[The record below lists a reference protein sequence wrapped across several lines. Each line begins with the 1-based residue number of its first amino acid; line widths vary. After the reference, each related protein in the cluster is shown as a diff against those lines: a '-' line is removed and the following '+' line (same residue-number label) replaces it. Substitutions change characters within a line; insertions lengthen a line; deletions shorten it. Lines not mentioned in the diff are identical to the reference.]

1 MISSVARWALLVLL
15 AGAILPASAL
25 AHATIVSTTPADQ
38 QVLRVQPRE
47 VSLKW
52 SEAVDLGE
60 RSIRL
65 LDGSGAEV
73 ATKPAKHGPG
83 GPSTA
88 VLSLPPGL
96 AKGTYVVTWRVVSSD
111 SHPVSGAFSFSI
123 GAPSQVIFDTGGAG
137 SSAAV
142 RTIDAIGRGV
152 AFLGLALALGGAVVV
167 FALWPGGAGDARGRV
182 TLWRRAPVHV
192 SGRQL
197 VFGGVALLLLGSLV
211 VLRMQG
217 PYATGG
223 SVTGVF
229 SSLSF
234 SLGTRFGHAI
244 VVRLVLAMAFAVLL
258 WRGLRVPAAL
268 CGVALIFTWTLV
280 DHSRTGV
287 QTWLGVPVASVH
299 LLAMALWFGGLLVVL
314 AFGAAAPV
322 ARFSR
327 LALLC
332 FGVLAVSGVY
342 LAYRQSGELGALP
355 HTVFGRLLLVKAGIV
370 AAIVALA
377 YFSRRAVLSGATP
390 RRTVAGE
397 TFLGVATLAVTA
409 ALVNTAPA
417 RVAYV
422 DPIDRTVAGPGGMSV
437 EVKINPAK
445 QGENVADVY
454 LVRRNGALQ
463 QVPELTARLVPSDR
477 GSGPL
482 DVKFRGA
489 EPGHYVASPMTVP
502 YPGNWTLRLQIRTS
516 EIDETDIDLPVK
528 IR

>member
-1 MISSVARWALLVLL
+1 LIKSVARLALLVVL
-15 AGAILPASAL
+15 AGAAVPASAF

-38 QVLRVQPRE
+38 HVFRVQPRE

-60 RSIRL
+60 HAVRL
-65 LDGSGAEV
+65 LDSSGSEV
-73 ATKPAKHGPG
+73 RTAPARHGPG

-96 AKGTYVVTWRVVSSD
+96 DDGTYVVAWRVVSSD

-123 GAPSQVIFDTGGAG
+123 GSPSQVIFDTGGS
-137 SSAAV
+137 SSATV
-142 RTIDAIGRGV
+142 RTLDAIGRGL
-152 AFLGLALALGGAVVV
+152 AFLGLALAIGGAVVV
-167 FALWPGGAGDARGRV
+167 FALWPGGSSDTRGR
-182 TLWRRAPVHV
+182 R
-192 SGRQL
+192 L
-197 VFGGVALLLLGSLV
+197 VGGGVVLLLIGSVV
-211 VLRMQG
+211 VLLMQG
-217 PYATGG
+217 PYASGG
-223 SVTGVF
+223 SVTEAF
-229 SSLSF
+229 STLSF
-234 SLGTRFGHAI
+234 SLGTRFGNAI
-244 VVRLVLAMAFAVLL
+244 VARIVLAVAFFVLL
-258 WRGLRVPAAL
+258 WRGLRVPAAV
-268 CGVALIFTWTLV
+268 CAVALLFTWTLV

-314 AFGAAAPV
+314 ACGVAAPV

-327 LALLC
+327 LAVAC
-332 FGVLAVSGVY
+332 WVVLGVSGIY
-342 LAYRQSGELGALP
+342 LAYRQSGSLGAVP
-355 HTVFGRLLLVKAGIV
+355 HTVFGRLLLVKAGAA
-370 AAIVALA
+370 AAILALA
-377 YFSRRAVLSGATP
+377 WFSRQAVLRGGTP
-390 RRTVAGE
+390 RRTVVGE
-397 TFLGVATLAVTA
+397 TFFGIATLGVTA

-422 DPIDRTVAGPGGMSV
+422 DPIDKTVSGPSGLTV

-463 QVPELTARLVPSDR
+463 QVPELTARLLPPDGR
-477 GSGPL
+477 SGPL
-482 DVKFRGA
+482 VVRFRGA

-502 YPGNWTLRLQIRTS
+502 YPGDWSLRLQVRTS
-516 EIDETDIDLPVK
+516 EIDESDIELPVK